1 MFEPRGR
8 EGQEKEE
15 DSLPWNS
22 LQTMTAPMTIA
33 VENSYIYTSYPSA
46 RAVDV
51 IYDWLMKKKTMADW
65 RYKWWSGKLP
75 PRSER
80 ATTHHHDTLEDEVAE
95 PLEPEVL
102 AESTLLVELR
112 KVHEDV
118 VVEISVEDTT
128 ER

>member
-1 MFEPRGR
+1 
-8 EGQEKEE
+8 
-15 DSLPWNS
+15 
-22 LQTMTAPMTIA
+22 MTAPMTIA

-65 RYKWWSGKLP
+65 RCKRWSGKLYL
-75 PRSER
+75 RSDR

-102 AESTLLVELR
+102 AESTLLIQLR

-128 ER
+128 GRSEEKMKSVTVPSGHETERY